1 MTQKQLGQA
10 VIIGIVFNVILT
22 ILKLTFGYIG
32 HSHALI
38 TDGYNSL
45 SDIITSMMIFLVLK
59 ISTKKPDH
67 DHPYGHQ
74 KFEGIAYFALGM
86 IFLLSALV
94 LLISTATTF
103 VTYLKDQAL
112 GVEPTLLTL
121 YMAIISLVIKL
132 FLAMFYRTLYKKT
145 NHPTLKAESSNHGI
159 DMIATTFTIVGIGL
173 SQLGFIIFDYIA
185 AILIVFLILRLAIN
199 TLKESIPFLVDQAP
213 DQLFID
219 EMMQFIIDTQGVLSV
234 DDLKVRRHMLNVYVD
249 VEIGVKGCLSL
260 KEAHQIAEYV
270 HHRVEKQFPN
280 VIHCMVH
287 VNPVKEN

>member
-45 SDIITSMMIFLVLK
+45 SDIITSIMIFLVLK
-59 ISTKKPDH
+59 ISNKKPDH

-103 VTYLKDQAL
+103 VAYLKDQTL

-132 FLAMFYRTLYKKT
+132 FLAMFYRVLYKKSY
-145 NHPTLKAESSNHGI
+145 HPTLKAESSNHGI
-159 DMIATTFTIVGIGL
+159 DMIATSLTIVGIGL

-185 AILIVFLILRLAIN
+185 AILIVFLILRLAVN

-219 EMMQFIIDTQGVLSV
+219 EVMQFIFDTQGVLSV

-249 VEIGVKGCLSL
+249 VEIGVQGSLSL